1 MKTKPYKPIVCV
13 KTETL
18 MIHNTWI
25 IITIIIIIIITSFTV
40 TRRWVSTKKERKIRM
55 CIFAVVQLRSLFHY
69 STIWW
74 AYLNCYV
81 LLIKHVQNN
90 VGKWIQ
96 KCDNDSFSILKY
108 FRNPQF
114 GGDVNIL
121 CGPNMMDFYKT
132 ILLSFVILRKRSY
145 WLKPFLLKIV
155 HVVQ

>member
-25 IITIIIIIIITSFTV
+25 IITIIIIIIIAFTV
-40 TRRWVSTKKERKIRM
+40 TRRWVSTKKERKIPN
-55 CIFAVVQLRSLFHY
+55 VHLRSGTIAFIIPLFY
-69 STIWW
+69 YMMGLS
-74 AYLNCYV
+74 A
-81 LLIKHVQNN
+81 LLCFTNQTCSNN
-90 VGKWIQ
+90 VGKWLQ